1 MQEPKPPV
9 IEPFTFVFSWRR
21 LLVHSAIMG
30 VCVTLGL
37 MTWYFG
43 KPPSVRF
50 YETKSEEL
58 TTKIAPHIDMALD
71 VRSSVAVKESHPLQ
85 VELFKGNVFFNSASN
100 ASSQLEVKVGNALI
114 KDIGTRFSIETHKDG
129 SHHIAVAEGHI
140 KIHVASGIYQIN
152 ALEQA
157 DFDDMK
163 ISKHM
168 LASERDVAPWR
179 SGQ

>member
-1 MQEPKPPV
+1 M
-9 IEPFTFVFSWRR
+9 
-21 LLVHSAIMG
+21 VHSAIMG

-168 LASERDVAPWR
+168 LASERDVAPWLY
-179 SGQ
+179 GQ